1 MLSRG
6 CVVVVVAALAACAG
20 VRRVAAQSGAV
31 AVSGTAYD
39 SLNRAPLAGALVT
52 IVGTALTSRA
62 DSRGRF
68 RFDSVP
74 PGTHR
79 FAAQHARLDTLGFS
93 GISARATIGAEPGL
107 VTITLPS
114 FSTLWRA
121 ACGDRR
127 APNDSGFV
135 YGNVRDAT
143 TGAVVP
149 NAVVHI
155 TWIDLGVTRTKRV
168 TETRWRGQSTTNETG
183 DFAVCGIPADAGLRV
198 VAATDSAVSGVI
210 DVPARGARVQRRDLL
225 LGPIQRDSVAP
236 TGGTILGVVMDSGGV
251 PVPDARVVADGVA
264 ELRTDSAGR
273 FTARGV
279 PVGSRQVEVLAIGR
293 SPVVTVVDVTPT
305 DTATV
310 FATMR
315 RITTLDVVRVTAP
328 AFVRRLVRDLDER
341 RKLGAGY
348 VHDSTEVGRHGTL
361 FSAFFSIPSVR
372 PERMNSSEFYLSLPA
387 NTGRCVAN
395 LVIDGRRAGYDELT
409 FLRPAD
415 VAAVEVYP
423 RRMTAPMQYIRDDN
437 CGAVAVW
444 TKRAFSW

>member
-1 MLSRG
+1 MLPRAL
-6 CVVVVVAALAACAG
+6 VMLIVAALVPFAG
-20 VRRVAAQSGAV
+20 ARQMAAQGGAV

-74 PGTHR
+74 PGTHT
-79 FAAQHARLDTLGFS
+79 FAAQHAALDTLGFS
-93 GISARATIGAEPGL
+93 GISARATVGGEPGL
-107 VTITLPS
+107 VTIALPS
-114 FSTLWRA
+114 FPTLWRA
-121 ACGDRR
+121 ACGDRGV
-127 APNDSGFV
+127 PKDSGFV

-143 TGAVVP
+143 TGSAAP
-149 NAVVHI
+149 NATVRI
-155 TWIDLGVTRTKRV
+155 TWIDLGVTKTKRV
-168 TETRWRGQSTTNETG
+168 TETRWRGQSGTNEAG
-183 DFAVCGIPADAGLRV
+183 DFAICGIPAEVGLRI
-198 VAATDSAVSGVI
+198 VAATDSAVSGLI
-210 DVPARGARVQRRDLL
+210 DLPGRGARVQRRDLL
-225 LGPIQRDSVAP
+225 LGPIPSDSVE
-236 TGGTILGVVMDSGGV
+236 GSRGTIVGVVTDSGGI
-251 PVPDARVVADGVA
+251 PLPDARVVADGVP
-264 ELRTDSAGR
+264 ELRTDSSGR
-273 FTARGV
+273 FTARRV

-341 RKLGAGY
+341 RKLGTGY
-348 VHDSTEVGRHGTL
+348 VRDSTEVGRHGTL

-372 PERMNSSEFYLSLPA
+372 PERLSTSEFYLSLPA

-395 LVIDGRRAGYDELT
+395 LVIDGRRASYDELT

-423 RRMTAPMQYIRDDN
+423 RRMTAPMEYIRDDN
-437 CGAVAVW
+437 CGAVSVW

>member
-1 MLSRG
+1 MTGAVQVLECLG
-6 CVVVVVAALAACAG
+6 ACA
-20 VRRVAAQSGAV
+20 QAV
-31 AVSGTAYD
+31 PVSGTAYD

-52 IVGTALTSRA
+52 IVGTALTSRTDA
-62 DSRGRF
+62 RGRF

-74 PGTHR
+74 PGTHT

-93 GISARATIGAEPGL
+93 GISARATIGNEPGS
-107 VTITLPS
+107 VTIGLPS
-114 FSTLWRA
+114 FSTLWHA
-121 ACGDRR
+121 ACGVTRV
-127 APNDSGFV
+127 PKDSGFV

-143 TGAVVP
+143 TGAAVP
-149 NAVVHI
+149 NAAVHI
-155 TWIDLGVTRTKRV
+155 TWIDVGITKTKRV
-168 TETRWRGQSTTNETG
+168 TQTRWRGQSTTNETG
-183 DFAVCGIPADAGLRV
+183 DFAICGIPADAGLRV
-198 VAATDSAVSGVI
+198 IASTDSAASGVI
-210 DVPARGARVQRRDLL
+210 DLPGRGARVQRRDLL

-236 TGGTILGVVMDSGGV
+236 PGGTIVGAVMDSGGI
-251 PVPDARVVADGVA
+251 PVPDARVIADGVP

-273 FTARGV
+273 FAARSV

-328 AFVRRLVRDLDER
+328 AFMRRLVRDLEER
-341 RKLGAGY
+341 RKSGAGY
-348 VHDSTEVGRHGTL
+348 VHDSTDVGKHGTL

-372 PERMNSSEFYLSLPA
+372 PERTSTSEFLISLPA
-387 NTGRCVAN
+387 NTGRCIAN
-395 LVIDGRRAGYDELT
+395 LVIDGRRADYDEMT

-415 VAAVEVYP
+415 VAAIEVYP
-423 RRMTAPMQYIRDDN
+423 RRMTAPMEYLRDDN